1 MFCLNYD
8 KVSEKGN
15 LMTPIALTP
24 VPSLPDE
31 ICLKIFVYACGA
43 KNLNA
48 IVAVCKRWK
57 ALVYSQRF
65 LFISTLYEK
74 KFHKVMSEEP
84 AEVKKDL
91 PLLALLSTRLNDYA
105 LKLQLSIYKLGN
117 LNDKKLSSCLKQF
130 EHTRSLELEGLHAS
144 TVTEKGF
151 AEIGTI
157 LKRLRHLKL
166 NDNSS
171 ARILIEDREFESIVS
186 QNPKLHSLD
195 ISGCCKLTPS
205 SLVAVSKKTRKLD
218 TCHFSSD
225 TWLTDDVITAF
236 VSDHPNLKSLSV
248 SGRSKLSN
256 QALAAIET
264 HATQLTKFELFSL
277 PFDKASLFSCL
288 GKMKNLASF
297 LLWNTL
303 DDEDVKTIAKNC
315 PQLTHCNL
323 RRWKI
328 KSLSTLKDLGKQ
340 CPHLKELTLCIDER
354 WNLKKD
360 NVIKKVS
367 SLRKKYFQH
376 LTKIDVNS
384 KEKTWP
390 SSSSP

>member
-1 MFCLNYD
+1 MIMLL
-8 KVSEKGN
+8 KKGN
-15 LMTPIALTP
+15 LMTLT
-24 VPSLPDE
+24 VLTSTSLLSSDLW
-31 ICLKIFVYACGA
+31 LKIFVMACGA

-48 IVAVCKRWK
+48 IAAVCKHWNSI
-57 ALVYSQRF
+57 VYEQRF

-84 AEVKKDL
+84 AEVEKDL
-91 PLLALLSTRLNDYA
+91 PLLALLSTKLNDYA
-105 LKLQLSIYKLGN
+105 LKLQLSIDKLGT
-117 LNDKKLSSCLKQF
+117 LSDETLLSCLKRF
-130 EHTRSLELEGLHAS
+130 AYTRSLELEGLRAS
-144 TVTEKGF
+144 AVTEKGF

-157 LKRLRHLKL
+157 LKGLRHLKL

-205 SLVAVSKKTRKLD
+205 SLVAVSKKTRKLE

-225 TWLTDDVITAF
+225 TWLTDVVITAF
-236 VSDHPNLKSLSV
+236 VNDHPNLKSLGL

-256 QALAAIET
+256 QALAAIEA

-360 NVIKKVS
+360 NVINKVS